1 MFGRA
6 GPNAAESIT
15 YLAARAGILSQIPTL
30 HSFGLRWKSTFPKL
44 PQKAS
49 QECCFCVICIS
60 RTVPGP
66 YLPSG
71 LDQGNHKHVAHG
83 GRHFLGKVTQS
94 LGQSDPELSTCC
106 RQSDGPS
113 HRWKG

>member
-1 MFGRA
+1 MGGGAEMFGRA

-49 QECCFCVICIS
+49 QGVAFVS
-60 RTVPGP
+60 SASPGLYQAP
-66 YLPSG
+66 TCLQGWTRAIINMLPVEA
-71 LDQGNHKHVAHG
+71 DTFWAK
-83 GRHFLGKVTQS
+83 
-94 LGQSDPELSTCC
+94 
-106 RQSDGPS
+106 
-113 HRWKG
+113 